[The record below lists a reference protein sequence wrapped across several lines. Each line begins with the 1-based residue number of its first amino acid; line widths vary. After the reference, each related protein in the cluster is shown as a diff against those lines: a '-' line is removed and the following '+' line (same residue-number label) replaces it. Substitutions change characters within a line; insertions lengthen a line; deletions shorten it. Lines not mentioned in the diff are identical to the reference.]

1 MKPPTLAMAAIVLMT
16 ITLTGCSPAPEPAP
30 PISDHKPLVVFLV
43 RHAEKVDSSEDPELS
58 PAGHERSAILA
69 GLLCSAEIEY
79 VHSSDYTRTRET
91 AAPTAAQHGL
101 ELELYDPRD
110 LPVLVG
116 ELRETGGRHLVVGHN
131 TTTPAL
137 VELLGGGIE
146 SVIDEEGEY
155 DRLYIVTTGKDG
167 SASVAMLRYGEPYDP
182 GR

>member
-1 MKPPTLAMAAIVLMT
+1 MKPPTLGMVAVMLMT
-16 ITLTGCSPAPEPAP
+16 VTWTGCSTTPEPAP
-30 PISDHKPLVVFLV
+30 PVPDHKPLVVFLV
-43 RHAEKVDSSEDPELS
+43 RHAEKVDSSDDPELS
-58 PAGHERSAILA
+58 PTGHERAGILA

-79 VHSSDYTRTRET
+79 VHTSDYIRTRET

-101 ELELYDPRD
+101 EPALYDPRD

-116 ELRETGGRHLVVGHN
+116 KLRETGGRHLVVGHN

-146 SVIDEEGEY
+146 SEIDEEGEY
-155 DRLYIVTTGKDG
+155 NRLYIVTIGRDG